1 MSPRYPSAYGIR
13 SRHCTRHRKA
23 RHCVPTGA
31 YIQCTLATA
40 GDDFAKL
47 AAAAADCRSVARHAL
62 CSLHRGPDDGQS
74 RPLNL
79 CAPYD
84 CNRHHH
90 KSKSGISTRRPNRPD
105 FTIFSSSTSSMSA
118 FWRLFGSASKKDGPK
133 RSTVNSRLRAKCLSR
148 PASLPHPPAEYL
160 STIHFQAELDYS
172 RGKSPLRR
180 NDAGMLPSS
189 LAMRKDQKK
198 DKKTPPLY
206 EESQQHQIIQT
217 HVHH

>member
-1 MSPRYPSAYGIR
+1 MCLHMTLDVTQISVRIR
-13 SRHCTRHRKA
+13 HPLTTLHTTPQA

-47 AAAAADCRSVARHAL
+47 AAVAADRRSVARHAL
-62 CSLHRGPDDGQS
+62 CSLHHGPDDGQS

-79 CAPYD
+79 CARYD

-90 KSKSGISTRRPNRPD
+90 KSKNGISTRRPNGPD
-105 FTIFSSSTSSMSA
+105 FTIFSSSSTSSMSA

-172 RGKSPLRR
+172 KGKSPLRR

-189 LAMRKDQKK
+189 LAMRKDPKKRQK
-198 DKKTPPLY
+198 DATAL
-206 EESQQHQIIQT
+206 
-217 HVHH
+217 